1 MVKSFQGI
9 SVPVGAIYG
18 TWSPRRWLLWCIY
31 GKRWSPNNTEI
42 SEKTSDGV
50 RSQAMTCWIYKA
62 QQLITFMSNILEGFL
77 SALWYCSC
85 RRLFYKVVW
94 KHRSALLKADFFP
107 KTLLRY
113 IYLTNNQRT
122 AAFIPQDGLESCS
135 AVRPFSSV
143 DEWWLSL
150 ASSNRKNYCLK

>member
-1 MVKSFQGI
+1 MLNLQGTTADHIYVEHTRGFPICTVVLLMQKSILQSSLEASVSPVKG
-9 SVPVGAIYG
+9 
-18 TWSPRRWLLWCIY
+18 
-31 GKRWSPNNTEI
+31 
-42 SEKTSDGV
+42 
-50 RSQAMTCWIYKA
+50 
-62 QQLITFMSNILEGFL
+62 
-77 SALWYCSC
+77 
-85 RRLFYKVVW
+85 RL
-94 KHRSALLKADFFP
+94 FFP